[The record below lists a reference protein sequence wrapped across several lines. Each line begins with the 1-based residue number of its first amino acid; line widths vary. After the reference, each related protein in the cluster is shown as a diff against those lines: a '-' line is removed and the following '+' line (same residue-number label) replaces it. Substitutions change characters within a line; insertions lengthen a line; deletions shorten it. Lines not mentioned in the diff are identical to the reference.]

1 MTSNRS
7 NSPALVLPSRFNLHP
22 ALEAVPAQGCTI
34 SPRRRCNALRLWAR
48 QEGSKGRRTKI
59 AVWYGPTALGEY
71 SVAIRYIL
79 DRSVAST
86 HRRENLIVFLTTTCP
101 VREVTVLQPES
112 TCWAKGVRLVNP
124 KAREPPEALKN
135 QASPTMM
142 LEDELEPCEPSLAQ
156 NCRQTAGAGP

>member
-86 HRRENLIVFLTTTCP
+86 PSARKSYSLFDDDMSSQRGHGAAARNDLLGKRGPSGE
-101 VREVTVLQPES
+101 PES
-112 TCWAKGVRLVNP
+112 EGT
-124 KAREPPEALKN
+124 AR
-135 QASPTMM
+135 
-142 LEDELEPCEPSLAQ
+142 
-156 NCRQTAGAGP
+156 GP